1 MSKLTSIIIA
11 AALVSVS
18 GCTTPQQSPT
28 KTVAPVAVVNVP
40 LNVALLV
47 KGGWDQAI
55 GGRCEIAD
63 LSKISSDPIITPR
76 ILKELK
82 ITVKNAKGEIVGIGN
97 LEEPKIV
104 KDGSLRS
111 CAFKSSANVSESPAY
126 SVSIGKIEA
135 TFSLEEIKKGE
146 VSLQTTNEELK
157 GMIK

>member
-1 MSKLTSIIIA
+1 MRKLTSIILA
-11 AALVSVS
+11 GALVTVS
-18 GCTTPQQSPT
+18 GCTSLQQSSP
-28 KTVAPVAVVNVP
+28 KTVPSDAAVNVP

-47 KGGWDQAI
+47 KGGWDQPI
-55 GGRCEIAD
+55 GGSCEIAD

-97 LEEPKIV
+97 LEKPKIV
-104 KDGSLRS
+104 KDGSLRA
-111 CAFKSSANVSESPAY
+111 CAFKSSVNVLESPAY
-126 SVSIGKIEA
+126 SVSVGKVEA

-146 VSLQTTNEELK
+146 VSLPIADEELN